1 MEITRVSVRKV
12 ESSNPKMKGTA
23 YVELDNCF
31 AIENIRIIE
40 KSDGSLFAAM
50 PSRKRQNGEFHDI
63 CHPINEETRN
73 LFNKTIIDEYNK
85 LDDEEEEKEEEDKEE
100 SEEE

>member
-1 MEITRVSVRKV
+1 MEITKVSVRKV

-23 YVELDNCF
+23 YVELDNSF

-40 KSDGSLFAAM
+40 KADGSLFAAM

-63 CHPINEETRN
+63 CHPINEDTRK
-73 LFNKTIIDEYNK
+73 LFNDTIIEEYNNI
-85 LDDEEEEKEEEDKEE
+85 
-100 SEEE
+100 SEI

>member
-1 MEITRVSVRKV
+1 MEITKISVRRIG
-12 ESSNPKMKGTA
+12 SSNSKMKGTA

-40 KSDGSLFAAM
+40 KADGSLFAAM
-50 PSRKRQNGEFHDI
+50 PSLKKPNGVFHDI

-73 LFNKTIIDEYNK
+73 MFNSKIIAEYNRVDIATK
-85 LDDEEEEKEEEDKEE
+85 EEIETELEEE
-100 SEEE
+100 

>member
-1 MEITRVSVRKV
+1 MEITRVSVRKI

-40 KSDGSLFAAM
+40 KADGSLFAAM
-50 PSRKRQNGEFHDI
+50 PSRKKQNGEFHDI

-73 LFNKTIIDEYNK
+73 MFNSRIIEEYNK
-85 LDDEEEEKEEEDKEE
+85 IDTSEENKEETDTEE
-100 SEEE
+100 

>member
-1 MEITRVSVRKV
+1 MEITKVSVRRI

-31 AIENIRIIE
+31 AVENIRIIE

-50 PSRKRQNGEFHDI
+50 PSRKKQNGEFHDI

-73 LFNKTIIDEYNK
+73 LFNSKIIDEYNRIEVPEINNSET
-85 LDDEEEEKEEEDKEE
+85 DTDEE
-100 SEEE
+100 

>member
-1 MEITRVSVRKV
+1 MEITKISVRKI

-40 KSDGSLFAAM
+40 KADGTLFAAM
-50 PSRKRQNGEFHDI
+50 PSRKKQNGEFHDI

-73 LFNKTIIDEYNK
+73 MFNSKIIDEYNK
-85 LDDEEEEKEEEDKEE
+85 LNTSGEIEETEPEEEE
-100 SEEE
+100 

>member
-1 MEITRVSVRKV
+1 MEITKVSVRKV

-23 YVELDNCF
+23 YVELDNSF

-40 KSDGSLFAAM
+40 KADGSLFAAM

-63 CHPINEETRN
+63 CHPINEETRK
-73 LFNKTIIDEYNK
+73 LFNDAIIEEYNK
-85 LDDEEEEKEEEDKEE
+85 INETEN
-100 SEEE
+100 

>member
-1 MEITRVSVRKV
+1 MEITKISVRRIG
-12 ESSNPKMKGTA
+12 SSNPKMKGTA

-40 KSDGSLFAAM
+40 KADGSLFAAM
-50 PSRKRQNGEFHDI
+50 PSRKKPNGEFHDI

-73 LFNKTIIDEYNK
+73 MFNSKIVAEYNRI
-85 LDDEEEEKEEEDKEE
+85 DISTTEEENIETELEEE
-100 SEEE
+100 

>member
-1 MEITRVSVRKV
+1 MEITKVSVRRI

-50 PSRKRQNGEFHDI
+50 PSRKKQNGEFHDI

-73 LFNKTIIDEYNK
+73 LFNSKMIDEYNRIEVPEINNSET
-85 LDDEEEEKEEEDKEE
+85 DTDEE
-100 SEEE
+100 

>member
-1 MEITRVSVRKV
+1 MEITKVSVRKV

-31 AIENIRIIE
+31 AIESIRIIE
-40 KSDGSLFAAM
+40 KSDGTLFAAM
-50 PSRKRQNGEFHDI
+50 PSKKRSDNEFHDI

-73 LFNKTIIDEYNK
+73 MFDEAIIDEYNK
-85 LDDEEEEKEEEDKEE
+85 VSDLEEESKEETEEE
-100 SEEE
+100 SEE